1 MKIKALLD
9 GIEFEWLTHE
19 RVERIKNVTH
29 KASEIKEEDC
39 YICLHTNKENMIQME
54 KAIQNGA
61 TLVITDKYILTG
73 EKVAVI
79 RVKDIRES
87 YALIAKNYYMKAC
100 DSMKMI
106 AVVGTNGKST
116 TSYLIWS
123 LLTKNNIM
131 CGLIGTGFYMIGKKR
146 FKMDMTTPDPMEL
159 HMILS
164 VMANC
169 GTQIVVMEVSSHAIF
184 YKKTSGIKYNI
195 GVFTNLSQDHLDFF
209 GSMDN
214 LEEVKHS
221 FFLNGNAQISL
232 INIDDNSG
240 SKLETMLSLPNI
252 TLGFDSNADIIITK
266 SELTVNGSK
275 FNVNLFNEDTTFE
288 SKLVG
293 RYNIYNILSAVLVC
307 KLLGVRIKGLINSL
321 REIEPLDGRA
331 NIIVHNDINFVID
344 YAHSPDGLQN
354 ILTEFR
360 NITAGEIIIV
370 FGAGGDRDKD
380 KRHKMGAIAKEFA
393 DKVIITTDNPRNEEP
408 LRIMED
414 IASGIDNKENVY
426 LIENRVEAIRKSI
439 SLAES
444 GDTIIIAGKG
454 AEEYFEKNGK
464 KYPYSDKNTLEELL
478 GIKWK

>member
-1 MKIKALLD
+1 MKVKTLLD

-29 KASEIKEEDC
+29 KASEIKEGDC
-39 YICLHTNKENMIQME
+39 YISLHTNKENMIQME

-61 TLVITDKYILTG
+61 TLVITDKYILTS
-73 EKVAVI
+73 EKVAVV

-116 TSYLIWS
+116 TSYLVWS

-159 HMILS
+159 YMILS

-169 GTQIVVMEVSSHAIF
+169 GTQIVVMEVSSHAIY
-184 YKKTSGIKYNI
+184 YKKTNGIKYNI

-209 GSMDN
+209 GSMEN

-240 SKLETMLSLPNI
+240 SKLAQMLSLPNI
-252 TLGFDSNADIIITK
+252 TLGFDSNADIIITNN
-266 SELTVNGSK
+266 ELSVNGSK

-344 YAHSPDGLQN
+344 FAHSPDGLQN
-354 ILTEFR
+354 ILT
-360 NITAGEIIIV
+360 
-370 FGAGGDRDKD
+370 
-380 KRHKMGAIAKEFA
+380 
-393 DKVIITTDNPRNEEP
+393 
-408 LRIMED
+408 
-414 IASGIDNKENVY
+414 
-426 LIENRVEAIRKSI
+426 
-439 SLAES
+439 
-444 GDTIIIAGKG
+444 
-454 AEEYFEKNGK
+454 
-464 KYPYSDKNTLEELL
+464 
-478 GIKWK
+478 